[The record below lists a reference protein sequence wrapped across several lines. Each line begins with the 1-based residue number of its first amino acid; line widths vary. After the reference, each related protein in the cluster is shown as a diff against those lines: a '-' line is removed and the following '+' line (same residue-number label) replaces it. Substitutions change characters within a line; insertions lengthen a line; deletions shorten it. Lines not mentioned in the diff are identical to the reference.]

1 MGGGAPILTNEREAI
16 HVGEF
21 EQLVLLAIL
30 RLGNDAY
37 GMEVRREIEQ
47 RTGRDV
53 SIGAVY
59 TALERLERK
68 GFLRHRMGV
77 PTAERGGR
85 AKKHF
90 RVLPAG
96 MAAAESTR
104 TALQSMW
111 DGLPRLDAPGP
122 GRRAR

>member
-1 MGGGAPILTNEREAI
+1 M
-16 HVGEF
+16 GEF

-47 RTGRDV
+47 RTDREV

-68 GFLRHRMGV
+68 GFLRHRLGE

-96 MAAAESTR
+96 IAAVEATR
-104 TALQSMW
+104 SALQSMW
-111 DGLPRLDAPGP
+111 DGLAPADLRALGK
-122 GRRAR
+122 RAR